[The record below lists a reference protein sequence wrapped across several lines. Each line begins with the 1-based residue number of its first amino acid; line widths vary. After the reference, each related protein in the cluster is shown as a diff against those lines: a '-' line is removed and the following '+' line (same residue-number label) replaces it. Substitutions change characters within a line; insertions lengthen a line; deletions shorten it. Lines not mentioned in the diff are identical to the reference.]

1 MEMSS
6 NQDLQKAHRISGHN
20 GRNRVHKSLFCKKY
34 TGSPGIMVRTV
45 CTNLCFAKS
54 TPDLRAKWPKS
65 CAQIAALQ
73 KMHRISGHNGK
84 NHVHK
89 SQFVEKSY
97 LSGVADMFYEELK
110 HIIRSVLEQ
119 GLGGQSLMEVLTAN
133 INPTE
138 IYASDD
144 MLVTDSY
151 FSLLHYATG
160 EEMLTDAEWKYFLDC
175 LNGNRVYNLDEKLQ
189 MTDKNNIGGSV

>member
-1 MEMSS
+1 MSDSDTVSASSMRQTGTDMFCSLLRS
-6 NQDLQKAHRISGHN
+6 NC
-20 GRNRVHKSLFCKKY
+20 RNVLY
-34 TGSPGIMVRTV
+34 
-45 CTNLCFAKS
+45 
-54 TPDLRAKWPKS
+54 
-65 CAQIAALQ
+65 
-73 KMHRISGHNGK
+73 
-84 NHVHK
+84 K

-151 FSLLHYATG
+151 FSLLHYAIG
-160 EEMLTDAEWKYFLDC
+160 EEIVTDAEWKYFLDC

-189 MTDKNNIGGSV
+189 MIDKNNIG

>member
-1 MEMSS
+1 M
-6 NQDLQKAHRISGHN
+6 LQKIPVYREVA
-20 GRNRVHKSLFCKKY
+20 
-34 TGSPGIMVRTV
+34 
-45 CTNLCFAKS
+45 
-54 TPDLRAKWPKS
+54 
-65 CAQIAALQ
+65 
-73 KMHRISGHNGK
+73 
-84 NHVHK
+84 K

-151 FSLLHYATG
+151 FSLLHYAIG
-160 EEMLTDAEWKYFLDC
+160 EEIVTDAEWKYFLDC
-175 LNGNRVYNLDEKLQ
+175 LNGNRGGFSQGKHEKKMGIRGSSTCDLIFEDCVIPKDRDVYKRQ
-189 MTDKNNIGGSV
+189 A